1 MKLDKDLEDREKK
14 LLGKPLTGS
23 KQCGYLYQKKEAESS
38 TAEWPKGNRRQ
49 RASEKSND
57 S

>member
-1 MKLDKDLEDREKK
+1 MVIGNKDINWLVMKLDKDLEDREKK

-38 TAEWPKGNRRQ
+38 TAE
-49 RASEKSND
+49 
-57 S
+57 